1 MEEQSVGMTP
11 RKRFLAAARGESV
24 DRTPVWFMRQAGR
37 YLPEYRELHVKY
49 SILDICKM
57 PELCK
62 EVTLMPVKQ
71 LGVDSAVMFADIMLP
86 LEGMGV
92 KFHLIENLGPVILEK
107 VRDISVAEGLKDFE
121 AKRDVPFVLEGIKI
135 VKEGLAETDTA
146 LVGFSGA
153 PFTIASYLIEGQ
165 PSRDYANT
173 KNLMYNDKETWNV
186 LMKKLSEMVSDY
198 LSAQIKAGA
207 DAVQLFDSWVG
218 ALSISDYAEFVAPY
232 TRSIFSRLSHDYPDV
247 PKIHFGTNTFHL
259 LSTMKETV
267 GGDVFSIDWRTPISS
282 ASKILGKKVP
292 IQGNLEPAVLLSK
305 DREFISKRTQ
315 EVLDEA
321 NELDGH
327 IFNLGHGVMRE
338 TPPENAKFVVDYV
351 HEKTS

>member
-1 MEEQSVGMTP
+1 MSP
-11 RKRFLAAARGESV
+11 RERFLAAARGESV
-24 DRTPVWFMRQAGR
+24 DQTPVWFMRQAGR
-37 YLPEYRELHVKY
+37 YLPEYRELHVQY

-71 LGVDSAVMFADIMLP
+71 LGVDAAVMFADIMLP

-92 KFHLIENLGPVILEK
+92 KFHIIENLGPVILDK
-107 VRDISVAEGLKDFE
+107 VRDISAAERLKKFD

-135 VKEGLAETDTA
+135 VKEGLKESDTA

-153 PFTIASYLIEGQ
+153 PFTIASYIVEGQ
-165 PSRDYANT
+165 PSRDYSNT
-173 KNLMYNDKETWNV
+173 KNLMYNDRKTWDV
-186 LMKKLSEMVSDY
+186 MMTKLSEMVSEY
-198 LSAQIKAGA
+198 LSAQIEAGA

-218 ALSISDYAEFVAPY
+218 ALSVSDYVEFVAPH
-232 TRSIFSRLSHDYPDV
+232 TQNIFSRLAKDYPDV

-259 LSTMKETV
+259 LKTMKEKA
-267 GGDVFSIDWRTPISS
+267 GGDVFSIDWRIPISS
-282 ASKILGKKVP
+282 ASKILGKDVP
-292 IQGNLEPAVLLSK
+292 IQGNLEPAVLLSRDK
-305 DREFISKRTQ
+305 GFISQRTQ

-321 NELDGH
+321 KDLNGH

-338 TPPENAKFVVDYV
+338 TPVENAKFVVDYV
-351 HEKTS
+351 HANTS